1 MGLHNLP
8 HPGSSIRRDC
18 LGSLG
23 LTEKTALIAEMV
35 QQIVTNWNPDQI
47 ILFGS
52 HARGLAGPD
61 SDVDLLVVVPLNRD
75 RRTIR
80 LGIRRDLSGMGLPK
94 DVVVVS
100 PQEVECYRE
109 CPGTI
114 IRAALCEEKFSMSEN
129 PERNEMR
136 RPCSCSGAI
145 SWRPSGS
152 ARMIGAS
159 ASTITW
165 PSSRRLYTRFGA
177 GLLPPAPPFHG
188 R

>member
-1 MGLHNLP
+1 MRKGNVMGFHNLP
-8 HPGSSIRRDC
+8 HSGSSIRRDC
-18 LGSLG
+18 LEALG

-35 QQIVTNWNPDQI
+35 QRIVTNWNPDQI

-61 SDVDLLVVVPLNRD
+61 SDVDLLIVMPLNQD

-80 LGIRRDLSGMGLPK
+80 LDIRRSLSGMGLPK

-114 IRAALCEEKFSMSEN
+114 IRAALGEGKILY
-129 PERNEMR
+129 ERK
-136 RPCSCSGAI
+136 P
-145 SWRPSGS
+145 
-152 ARMIGAS
+152 
-159 ASTITW
+159 
-165 PSSRRLYTRFGA
+165 
-177 GLLPPAPPFHG
+177 
-188 R
+188 